1 MNPVVKDTSNT
12 KVVIGILML
21 LLTYAAPRKRE
32 RLKLL
37 WNSVLLVL
45 LKNRQN
51 WHYLP
56 HESCKWRQ
64 RAKIFVKTYFSFNW
78 TTFLKQNCREQ
89 TAKLLFKLVIEI
101 FSNKQT
107 FGCTKHYP
115 QKWTS
120 ILSKRRFEIGC

>member
-1 MNPVVKDTSNT
+1 MKSAGKCSEAESVISTDLPLEDYILESYNTVICLGEFFFYEPGGTSNA

-37 WNSVLLVL
+37 RNSVL

-56 HESCKWRQ
+56 HESCK
-64 RAKIFVKTYFSFNW
+64 
-78 TTFLKQNCREQ
+78 
-89 TAKLLFKLVIEI
+89 
-101 FSNKQT
+101 
-107 FGCTKHYP
+107 
-115 QKWTS
+115 
-120 ILSKRRFEIGC
+120 